1 MKLFTAFILI
11 IISIS
16 LISCESYEDS
26 IISTD
31 LTKISSDSS
40 LLQYDFATKI
50 LDLDDVVH
58 AIKEIDGTS
67 GGSINLDTTFIDP
80 EGNIISIQAA
90 LTIEPNSF
98 TGTKNITIIPDPSSG
113 TISFFPSTAFNT
125 PVKLNLK
132 FSGINLSRLGFDEDD
147 DVDFVYMADDGS
159 IQLIEKDECKIN
171 WGRQEL
177 KVKKAYLPH
186 FSRYGFIR

>member
-80 EGNIISIQAA
+80 EGNIISIQAD

-132 FSGINLSRLGFDEDD
+132 FSGINLSRLGFDED
-147 DVDFVYMADDGS
+147 
-159 IQLIEKDECKIN
+159 E
-171 WGRQEL
+171 R
-177 KVKKAYLPH
+177 
-186 FSRYGFIR
+186 